1 MARMRR
7 ASQLRVDEEE
17 MSVSGSRSA
26 EINLDEFERSLRAAG
41 AQPASLEDPLFE
53 LARLVEGSWP
63 APANSPSPA
72 SAPKLDM
79 DPAQQLET
87 GALRPELEGAAD
99 YHDEIVAPSQTP
111 DIEHLV
117 EVRDVR
123 NAGPVQRPRSAGWTL
138 KVAALAVVG
147 LAMIGAVFAL
157 RGGVPGLPKQ
167 LPFIAAAQGPTKV
180 QPPSDET
187 VAAANDAGANLL
199 KDSTQ
204 DSHVKVVASEEQ
216 PVDLNAQATLEAAP
230 ATAPAPPAD
239 PGAPGGSP
247 MRGTGDA
254 PVVVTLPAGQP
265 PVAQQF
271 PDPKPVRTV
280 SLRPD
285 GTPIPPSMVATA
297 EGSDAAPL
305 SEAPKPPPAKPAAK
319 PVAESA
325 ASAQP
330 STPKLDVPTKLSG
343 KSSAR
348 VAVAKTDT
356 SGAATDTQNEI
367 VQPGVTTKSEK
378 PAKAPKI
385 QQAAAETGSPAAPT
399 QAAVEA
405 PAAASSIGW
414 AVQLA
419 APKSEAEA
427 KSTAARLTSKYESA
441 LNGSAIGV
449 HKAVVNGE
457 TIYRLRVV
465 GLSKADAAALCAR
478 LKGDGGECFIAK

>member
-1 MARMRR
+1 
-7 ASQLRVDEEE
+7 

-26 EINLDEFERSLRAAG
+26 EINLDEFERRLRAAG
-41 AQPASLEDPLFE
+41 AQPAGLEDPLFE

-63 APANSPSPA
+63 EPANAPSSALA
-72 SAPKLDM
+72 SGLDVER
-79 DPAQQLET
+79 PQQLET
-87 GALRPELEGAAD
+87 GVLRPELEGLD
-99 YHDEIVAPSQTP
+99 DFHDETVGSSQTS
-111 DIEHLV
+111 DVEHLV
-117 EVRDVR
+117 DVHDAR
-123 NAGPVQRPRSAGWTL
+123 SPEPVQKRRSRGWTL
-138 KVAALAVVG
+138 RVAALAVVG

-167 LPFIAAAQGPTKV
+167 PPFIAAAQGPTKV
-180 QPPSDET
+180 QPPSEET

-199 KDSTQ
+199 KDSAQ
-204 DSHVKVVASEEQ
+204 PEHVKVVASEEQ
-216 PVDLNAQATLEAAP
+216 PVDLNAQGTPAA
-230 ATAPAPPAD
+230 ALANAPTPPAD
-239 PGAPGGSP
+239 PGASGASLMKGI
-247 MRGTGDA
+247 GDA

-285 GTPIPPSMVATA
+285 GTPIPPSMAATA
-297 EGSDAAPL
+297 ERTDAAPL
-305 SEAPKPPPAKPAAK
+305 SEAPKPLAKPATK
-319 PVAESA
+319 PVAESVG
-325 ASAQP
+325 SAQP

-356 SGAATDTQNEI
+356 TASGVATAIQNDTVQSGA
-367 VQPGVTTKSEK
+367 PTKPEK
-378 PAKAPKI
+378 PPKAPKI
-385 QQAAAETGSPAAPT
+385 QQAAADTGSPAAPT
-399 QAAVEA
+399 QPAAEA
-405 PAAASSIGW
+405 PSTASSAGW

-427 KSTAARLTSKYESA
+427 KSTAARLSSKYESA
-441 LNGSAIGV
+441 LNGSAIGM

-478 LKGDGGECFIAK
+478 LKGDGGDCFIAK

>member
-1 MARMRR
+1 
-7 ASQLRVDEEE
+7 

-26 EINLDEFERSLRAAG
+26 EINLDEFERRLRAAG
-41 AQPASLEDPLFE
+41 AQPAGLEDPLFE

-63 APANSPSPA
+63 EPANATSSA
-72 SAPKLDM
+72 SAPRLDVET
-79 DPAQQLET
+79 PQQLET
-87 GALRPELEGAAD
+87 GALRPELDGLED
-99 YHDEIVAPSQTP
+99 YHDEMVGSSQAS
-111 DIEHLV
+111 DVEQLV
-117 EVRDVR
+117 DVHDVR
-123 NAGPVQRPRSAGWTL
+123 STEPVQKRGSGGWTL
-138 KVAALAVVG
+138 RVAALAVVG

-167 LPFIAAAQGPTKV
+167 APFIAAAQGPTKV
-180 QPPSDET
+180 QPPSEET
-187 VAAANDAGANLL
+187 VAGANDAGANLL
-199 KDSTQ
+199 KDSAQ
-204 DSHVKVVASEEQ
+204 PEHVKVVASEEQ
-216 PVDLNAQATLEAAP
+216 PVDLNVQGTPAAAP
-230 ATAPAPPAD
+230 AAASTSPAD
-239 PGAPGGSP
+239 SNP
-247 MRGTGDA
+247 MKGIGEA
-254 PVVVTLPAGQP
+254 PVVLTQPVRQP

-271 PDPKPVRTV
+271 PDPKPVRTI

-285 GTPIPPSMVATA
+285 GTPIPPSLVATA
-297 EGSDAAPL
+297 EGSDTPPP
-305 SEAPKPPPAKPAAK
+305 SEAPKPPAKPATK
-319 PVAESA
+319 PAAESA

-330 STPKLDVPTKLSG
+330 STPKLDVPLPTKLSG

-356 SGAATDTQNEI
+356 TAPGAATDTQNDQ
-367 VQPGVTTKSEK
+367 VQQSVPTKSEK

>member
-1 MARMRR
+1 
-7 ASQLRVDEEE
+7 

-26 EINLDEFERSLRAAG
+26 EINLDEFERRLRAAG
-41 AQPASLEDPLFE
+41 AQPAGLEDPLFE

-63 APANSPSPA
+63 APANAQSPA
-72 SAPKLDM
+72 LAARPDVEA
-79 DPAQQLET
+79 AQQLET
-87 GALRPELEGAAD
+87 GAPRPELEGAPD
-99 YHDEIVAPSQTP
+99 FHDEIVAPSQTS
-111 DIEHLV
+111 DIEQLV
-117 EVRDVR
+117 EVHDVR
-123 NAGPVQRPRSAGWTL
+123 NPEPAQRRRSAGWTL
-138 KVAALAVVG
+138 KVAALALVG

-167 LPFIAAAQGPTKV
+167 PPFIAAALGPTKV
-180 QPPSDET
+180 QPPSDDT

-199 KDSTQ
+199 KDSAK

-216 PVDLNAQATLEAAP
+216 PVDLNAQATLAAAP
-230 ATAPAPPAD
+230 ANAPTPPAD

-247 MRGTGDA
+247 MKGAGDA

-285 GTPIPPSMVATA
+285 GTPIPPSTVATA
-297 EGSDAAPL
+297 EGSDAAPP
-305 SEAPKPPPAKPAAK
+305 SEAPKPPAKPAAK
-319 PVAESA
+319 AVAESA
-325 ASAQP
+325 GSAQS

-356 SGAATDTQNEI
+356 TASAAATGTQNEP
-367 VQPGVTTKSEK
+367 VQQGVPTKSEK

-385 QQAAAETGSPAAPT
+385 QQAAAETVSPAAPA
-399 QAAVEA
+399 QATVES
-405 PAAASSIGW
+405 PAATSSTGW
-414 AVQLA
+414 AVQLG

-427 KSTAARLTSKYESA
+427 KSTAARLSTKYESA

-478 LKGDGGECFIAK
+478 LKGDGGDCFIAK

>member
-1 MARMRR
+1 MAGMRR
-7 ASQLRVDEEE
+7 ANRIRADEEE

-26 EINLDEFERSLRAAG
+26 EINLEEFERRLRAAG
-41 AQPASLEDPLFE
+41 AQPESLEDPLFE

-63 APANSPSPA
+63 APASSQSPA
-72 SAPKLDM
+72 SLDVE
-79 DPAQQLET
+79 PAQEFET
-87 GALRPELEGAAD
+87 GALRPELEEEAPD
-99 YHDEIVAPSQTP
+99 FHDEIVGSSQIS
-111 DIEHLV
+111 DLEQLAEIH
-117 EVRDVR
+117 DVR
-123 NAGPVQRPRSAGWTL
+123 NSEPAQRRRSGGWTL

-167 LPFIAAAQGPTKV
+167 PPFIAAAQGPTKV
-180 QPPSDET
+180 QPPSEET

-199 KDSTQ
+199 NDSTQ
-204 DSHVKVVASEEQ
+204 DAHAKVVASEEQ
-216 PVDLNAQATLEAAP
+216 PVDLNAQRTAAAAP
-230 ATAPAPPAD
+230 ASAPTPPAD
-239 PGAPGGSP
+239 PGASGGSP
-247 MRGTGDA
+247 MKRTGDA
-254 PVVVTLPAGQP
+254 PVVVALPVGQP

-297 EGSDAAPL
+297 EGSDATPP
-305 SEAPKPPPAKPAAK
+305 SEAPKPPAKPAAK

-325 ASAQP
+325 GSAQP

-348 VAVAKTDT
+348 VAVAKTET
-356 SGAATDTQNEI
+356 TALGAATETQNEPAQLGI
-367 VQPGVTTKSEK
+367 PTKSEK
-378 PAKAPKI
+378 PPKAAKM
-385 QQAAAETGSPAAPT
+385 QQAAVPTGSPAAPT
-399 QAAVEA
+399 QATVES
-405 PAAASSIGW
+405 PAAASSTGW

-427 KSTAARLTSKYESA
+427 KSTAARLSTKYESA
-441 LNGSAIGV
+441 LNGSAVGV

>member
-7 ASQLRVDEEE
+7 AGQLRVDEEE

-26 EINLDEFERSLRAAG
+26 EINLDEFERRLRAAG
-41 AQPASLEDPLFE
+41 AQPAGLEDPLFE

-63 APANSPSPA
+63 APANAQSPA
-72 SAPKLDM
+72 SPARLDVE
-79 DPAQQLET
+79 PAQQLET

-99 YHDEIVAPSQTP
+99 CHDEIVAPSQTP
-111 DIEHLV
+111 DIEQLV
-117 EVRDVR
+117 EVHDVR
-123 NAGPVQRPRSAGWTL
+123 NPAPVQRRRSAGWTL
-138 KVAALAVVG
+138 KVAVLAVVG

-167 LPFIAAAQGPTKV
+167 PPFIAAAQGPTKV

-204 DSHVKVVASEEQ
+204 DSHVKVVPSEEQ
-216 PVDLNAQATLEAAP
+216 PVDLNAQRTAAAAP
-230 ATAPAPPAD
+230 ASAPTPPA
-239 PGAPGGSP
+239 GPGGSS
-247 MRGTGDA
+247 MKGTGDA
-254 PVVVTLPAGQP
+254 PVVVALPAGQP

-297 EGSDAAPL
+297 EGSDATPL
-305 SEAPKPPPAKPAAK
+305 SEAPKPPAKPAAK

-325 ASAQP
+325 GSAQP

-356 SGAATDTQNEI
+356 TASGAATETHNEH
-367 VQPGVTTKSEK
+367 VQSAVPTKSEK
-378 PAKAPKI
+378 PVKAPKI

-399 QAAVEA
+399 QAIVES
-405 PAAASSIGW
+405 PAAASSTGW

-419 APKSEAEA
+419 APKSEVEA
-427 KSTAARLTSKYESA
+427 KSTAARLSAKYEAA

-457 TIYRLRVV
+457 TIYRLRVS
-465 GLSKADAAALCAR
+465 GLSKADAIALCAR
-478 LKGDGGECFIAK
+478 LKGDGGDCFIAK

>member
-1 MARMRR
+1 MRL
-7 ASQLRVDEEE
+7 ASRRRVDEEE

-26 EINLDEFERSLRAAG
+26 EINLEEFERRLRAAG
-41 AQPASLEDPLFE
+41 AQPAGLEDPLFE
-53 LARLVEGSWP
+53 LARLVDASWP
-63 APANSPSPA
+63 PPPNAPL
-72 SAPKLDM
+72 APTGLRGDAE
-79 DPAQQLET
+79 PAQQLEAE
-87 GALRPELEGAAD
+87 ALRPEIDGLQDFETTGSS
-99 YHDEIVAPSQTP
+99 HTP
-111 DIEHLV
+111 EFQDPD

-123 NAGPVQRPRSAGWTL
+123 GPDPVSERRPRSWAL

-147 LAMIGAVFAL
+147 LAMIGGVFAL

-167 LPFIAAAQGPTKV
+167 PPFIAAAQGPTKV

-187 VAAANDAGANLL
+187 VTSSNDAGANLL

-204 DSHVKVVASEEQ
+204 ADHVKVVASEEQ
-216 PVDLNAQATLEAAP
+216 PVDLNAQAKPAAAANAP
-230 ATAPAPPAD
+230 STAAE
-239 PGAPGGSP
+239 PGASGGSP
-247 MRGTGDA
+247 VKGTDDA
-254 PVVVTLPAGQP
+254 PVVVMPPVGQP

-305 SEAPKPPPAKPAAK
+305 AETPKSPAKAATKPAA
-319 PVAESA
+319 ETEGN
-325 ASAQP
+325 AQA
-330 STPKLDVPTKLSG
+330 STPKLDVPLPTKLSG

-356 SGAATDTQNEI
+356 TAPGTMADTQNEPAQ
-367 VQPGVTTKSEK
+367 VAAPAKPEK
-378 PAKAPKI
+378 PAKAPKP
-385 QQAAAETGSPAAPT
+385 QQAAVQTGDTAVAAQPAAESPAAT
-399 QAAVEA
+399 
-405 PAAASSIGW
+405 SSPGW

-427 KSTAARLTSKYESA
+427 KSTAARLGAKYETA

-478 LKGDGGECFIAK
+478 LKGDGGDCFIAK

>member
-1 MARMRR
+1 
-7 ASQLRVDEEE
+7 

-26 EINLDEFERSLRAAG
+26 EINLDEFERRLRAAG
-41 AQPASLEDPLFE
+41 AQPAGLEDPLFE

-63 APANSPSPA
+63 EPANAPSSA
-72 SAPKLDM
+72 SAPRPDVETR
-79 DPAQQLET
+79 QQLET
-87 GALRPELEGAAD
+87 GALRPELEGPD
-99 YHDEIVAPSQTP
+99 EFHDETVGSSQASS
-111 DIEHLV
+111 V
-117 EVRDVR
+117 EQLADVHDVR
-123 NAGPVQRPRSAGWTL
+123 SPEPVRKRRSGGWTL
-138 KVAALAVVG
+138 RVAALAVLG
-147 LAMIGAVFAL
+147 LAMIGAVFAF

-167 LPFIAAAQGPTKV
+167 PPFIAAAHGPTKV
-180 QPPSDET
+180 QPPSEET

-199 KDSTQ
+199 KDSAQ
-204 DSHVKVVASEEQ
+204 PEHVKVVASEEQ
-216 PVDLNAQATLEAAP
+216 PVDLNAQGTLAAAP
-230 ATAPAPPAD
+230 SNAPTPPPD
-239 PGAPGGSP
+239 PGAAGGSP
-247 MRGTGDA
+247 VKGIGDA

-265 PVAQQF
+265 TVAQQF

-285 GTPIPPSMVATA
+285 GTPISPSTVATA
-297 EGSDAAPL
+297 EGSDAAPP
-305 SEAPKPPPAKPAAK
+305 SEAPKPLAKPATK
-319 PVAESA
+319 PVAEGGESA
-325 ASAQP
+325 GSAQP

-356 SGAATDTQNEI
+356 TASAAATGVQNEP
-367 VQPGVTTKSEK
+367 VQVGVPTKSEK

-385 QQAAAETGSPAAPT
+385 QQAAADTGSPAAPT
-399 QAAVEA
+399 QPAAES
-405 PAAASSIGW
+405 PAAASSTGW

-427 KSTAARLTSKYESA
+427 KSTAARLSSKYESA
-441 LNGSAIGV
+441 LNGSAIGM

-478 LKGDGGECFIAK
+478 LKGDGGDCFIAK